1 MLPEDWDPI
10 YREILEDFGYDRV
23 SDESSARMLKAVMMN
38 SDLISDDDIVMQD
51 AATIFG
57 GSDELERD
65 IGSVPPRGT
74 LIASGSSVGR
84 LIDIGIVPDIVVTDL
99 DGEIWPQIEAS
110 KMGAVTFIH
119 AHGDNSDLIQ
129 KFAQEFIGPV
139 VLTTQSRPDNIVSN
153 YGGFT
158 DGDRAVCI
166 ARHFGAKDILLLGF
180 DFDSPSKKE
189 TSDPKVKAMKLW
201 WAKKII
207 FDHNDKGTSI
217 RRPVD
222 LIYRIK

>member
-1 MLPEDWDPI
+1 MLPEDWEPL
-10 YREILEDFGYDRV
+10 YEEILEDFGYDRA
-23 SDESSARMLKAVMMN
+23 SDESSARLLKAVMIN
-38 SDLISDDDIVMQD
+38 SDLISDEDIVVQKK
-51 AATIFG
+51 ATVFG
-57 GSDELERD
+57 CSDDLEKD
-65 IGSVPPRGT
+65 IKAVLPQGT

-84 LIDIGIVPDIVVTDL
+84 LKVAGIVPEMVVTDL
-99 DGEIWPQIEAS
+99 DGDIGPQIEAS

-119 AHGDNSDLIQ
+119 AHGDNSELIQ
-129 KFAQEFIGPV
+129 KYAQDFLGPI

-180 DFDSPSKKE
+180 DFNKPSEKGGSE
-189 TSDPKVKAMKLW
+189 PKVKAAKLW

-207 FDHNDKGTSI
+207 YGHNGKGISI
-217 RRPVD
+217 KTPVD
-222 LIYRIK
+222 LIYKNK